1 MIYGLIEGLLSVDLG
16 IRLVKG
22 LFETGLVFMGWLIA
36 CLFRVGFMVYGLFMF
51 V

>member
-22 LFETGLVFMGWLIA
+22 LFETGLVFMG
-36 CLFRVGFMVYGLFMF
+36 
-51 V
+51 